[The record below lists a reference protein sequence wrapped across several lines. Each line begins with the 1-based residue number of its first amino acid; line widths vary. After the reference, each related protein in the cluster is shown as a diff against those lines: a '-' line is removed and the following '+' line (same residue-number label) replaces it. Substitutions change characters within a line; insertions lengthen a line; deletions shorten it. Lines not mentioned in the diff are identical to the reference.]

1 MSNFPVKNTLRVL
14 LVAGMSNVVS
24 AQTLSLQQALD
35 SAVQY
40 HPASRSAALQVQQQ
54 QQLLPGVAALS
65 DPLVTAESPTGDFYT
80 VGVTQSFA
88 LPGVYR
94 RQKDLQRAHIA
105 RSESAVI
112 MTQQE
117 VKYQT
122 ALAYNDLQY
131 QLALTEQLRRQDS
144 LLQYLAAAADR
155 MFREGQTDAVAS
167 QFARLQAAALR
178 AQLRQAEQNA
188 VIAESQLQ
196 ALTGIAGRIVPQPL
210 QPQPIP
216 PGVIVKDSTS
226 WQNNPAMQM
235 LRQDT
240 LIAGQQIEVEKSRGL
255 PYFTIG
261 YLNQGERNS
270 PVGNRFNAGVSVP
283 LWRKRYNAH
292 ISAAQTGVEIAR
304 QNLASQSLTL
314 DAAMRR
320 ALGEVEKA
328 RLALVEYEQNVLPAA
343 RSMADASRRL
353 YEGGMTD
360 LVSYLR
366 NRKDALEAE
375 LTYWEL
381 LQAYQ
386 SALLKVGY
394 FSGTL

>member
-1 MSNFPVKNTLRVL
+1 MSNFLIKNTLRVL

-40 HPASRSAALQVQQQ
+40 HPASRSALLQVQQQ
-54 QQLLPGVAALS
+54 QQLLPAAAGLP

-94 RQKDLQRAHIA
+94 RQKDLQQAHIA
-105 RSESAVI
+105 RSESVMV

-117 VKYQT
+117 IKYQT
-122 ALAYNDLQY
+122 ALTYNDLQY
-131 QLALTEQLRRQDS
+131 QFALAEQLRRQDS
-144 LLQYLAAAADR
+144 LLQDLAAAANR
-155 MFREGQTDAVAS
+155 MFEQGQTDAVAS

-188 VIAESQLQ
+188 VIAESRLQ
-196 ALTGIAGRIVPQPL
+196 ALTGIAGRIVPEPL
-210 QPQPIP
+210 SRQLPL
-216 PGVIVKDSTS
+216 PGATGTDSS
-226 WQNNPAMQM
+226 WQNNPALQT
-235 LRQDT
+235 LRQEA
-240 LIAGQQIEVEKSRGL
+240 LIAEQQIAVEKSRGL
-255 PYFTIG
+255 PQFTLG
-261 YLNQGERNS
+261 YLNQGERDS
-270 PVGNRFNAGVSVP
+270 PVENRFNAGLSVP
-283 LWRKRYNAH
+283 LWRKRYNASV
-292 ISAAQTGVEIAR
+292 SAAETGVEIAR
-304 QNLASQSLTL
+304 QNLAAQSLL
-314 DAAMRR
+314 MDAAMREAAAEVEKVR
-320 ALGEVEKA
+320 LALGE
-328 RLALVEYEQNVLPAA
+328 YETNVLPAA

-375 LTYWEL
+375 LVYWEL
-381 LQAYQ
+381 LRAQQEAMF
-386 SALLKVGY
+386 KVGY